1 MNQLICC
8 RIHKPIIIS
17 KGKSMKNGKGFSK
30 KERKEHK
37 EHKKQKTEHARRK
50 EEIIEKE
57 FEVLFVKCKKVK
69 HKQNKSK

>member
-1 MNQLICC
+1 
-8 RIHKPIIIS
+8 
-17 KGKSMKNGKGFSK
+17 MKNGKGFSK